1 MMRLPGTSTGMRR
14 SGLKRSARGRAG
26 GAAWLG
32 ACLLVLGF
40 WPLPPL
46 AEEASS
52 RVIAVIDGDTV
63 RIDPPVNAADEVR
76 LAGIE
81 GVKPPLGRPA
91 DRPWPLA
98 LQAERALAELAQG
111 ENVRLVPAERPVDRY
126 GRLLAQAYLAD
137 GRWLQGE
144 LLREGLAR
152 VATGADSRAEAKRMQ
167 EIEAEAREARRGLWG
182 SPVYAVASPTTV
194 RDRVGSFA
202 VVEGQVI
209 AARRVKQRV
218 YLNFGSDWRDDF
230 TVTIAAPALPL
241 FGQAGLDPLA
251 LAGQSVRV
259 RGWVERYNGPV
270 IEATHPE
277 QIELLGPPAR

>member
-1 MMRLPGTSTGMRR
+1 MQRHGANRP
-14 SGLKRSARGRAG
+14 AHGRVTAL
-26 GAAWLG
+26 WRLG
-32 ACLLVLGF
+32 ACLLVLGL

-46 AEEASS
+46 AEEAAS
-52 RVIAVIDGDTV
+52 RVVAVIDADTV
-63 RIDPPVNAADEVR
+63 RIDPPVNAANEVR

-98 LQAERALAELAQG
+98 LQAERALADLAQG
-111 ENVRLVPAERPVDRY
+111 KDVRLVPAERPVDRY
-126 GRLLAQAYLAD
+126 GRLLAHVYLAD

-152 VATGADSRAEAKRMQ
+152 VATGPDSRAEARRMQ
-167 EIEAEAREARRGLWG
+167 KIEAEARQARRGLWG

-209 AARRVKQRV
+209 AARRVKDRV

-230 TVTIAAPALPL
+230 TVTIGAPALPL
-241 FGQAGLDPLA
+241 FADAGLDPLA
-251 LAGQSVRV
+251 LAGRSVRV
-259 RGWVERYNGPV
+259 RGWVERYNGPA

-277 QIELLGPPAR
+277 QIELLGKSAR

>member
-1 MMRLPGTSTGMRR
+1 MRLPGASTSMQRHGPNRP
-14 SGLKRSARGRAG
+14 ARGRGSAP
-26 GAAWLG
+26 AWLA
-32 ACLLVLGF
+32 ACLLGLGL
-40 WPLPPL
+40 WPLPLL
-46 AEEASS
+46 AGEAAS
-52 RVIAVIDGDTV
+52 RVVAVIDGDTM

-111 ENVRLVPAERPVDRY
+111 KDVRLVPAERSLDRY
-126 GRLLAQAYLAD
+126 GRLLAQVYLTD

-152 VATGADSRAEAKRMQ
+152 VATGPDSRAEARRMQ
-167 EIEAEAREARRGLWG
+167 EVEAEAREARRGLWG

-202 VVEGQVI
+202 LVEGQIV
-209 AARRVKQRV
+209 AARRVKERV
-218 YLNFGSDWRDDF
+218 YLNFGHDWRDDF
-230 TVTIAAPALPL
+230 TVTIAASALPL
-241 FGQAGLDPLA
+241 FAQVGLDPLA

-259 RGWVERYNGPV
+259 RGWVERYNGPA

-277 QIELLGPPAR
+277 QIELLEKAAR

>member
-1 MMRLPGTSTGMRR
+1 MRLPGASTTIERYGPNHPARR
-14 SGLKRSARGRAG
+14 RVFTLWR
-26 GAAWLG
+26 LG
-32 ACLLVLGF
+32 ACLLVLGL
-40 WPLPPL
+40 WPLAPL
-46 AEEASS
+46 AEEAAS
-52 RVIAVIDGDTV
+52 RVVAVIDGDTL
-63 RIDPPVNAADEVR
+63 RIDPPVGAANEVR

-98 LQAERALAELAQG
+98 LQAERALADLAQG
-111 ENVRLVPAERPVDRY
+111 KDVRLVPAERPVDRY
-126 GRLLAQAYLAD
+126 GRLLAQVYLAD

-152 VATGADSRAEAKRMQ
+152 VATGPDSRAAARRMQ
-167 EIEAEAREARRGLWG
+167 EIEAEARQARRGLWG

-209 AARRVKQRV
+209 ATRRVKDRV

-241 FGQAGLDPLA
+241 FAEAGLDPLA

-259 RGWVERYNGPV
+259 RGWVERYNGPA

-277 QIELLGPPAR
+277 QIELLEKAAR

>member
-1 MMRLPGTSTGMRR
+1 MWLRGASTSMQRHGANRP
-14 SGLKRSARGRAG
+14 ARGRAT
-26 GAAWLG
+26 ALWRLG
-32 ACLLVLGF
+32 ACLLVLGL

-46 AEEASS
+46 AEEAAS
-52 RVIAVIDGDTV
+52 RVIAVIDGDTL
-63 RIDPPVNAADEVR
+63 RIDPPVNELGEVR

-81 GVKPPLGRPA
+81 AVKPPLGRPA

-98 LQAERALAELAQG
+98 LQADRALAELAQG
-111 ENVRLVPAERPVDRY
+111 QAVRLVAAERPVDRY
-126 GRLLAQAYLAD
+126 GRLLAQVYLAD

-167 EIEAEAREARRGLWG
+167 EIEAEAREARRGLWA

-202 VVEGQVI
+202 VVEGEVV
-209 AARRVKQRV
+209 AARRVKDRV

-230 TVTIAAPALPL
+230 TMTIAAAALPL
-241 FGQAGLDPLA
+241 FADAGLDPLA
-251 LAGQSVRV
+251 LAGKSVRV
-259 RGWVERYNGPV
+259 RGWVERYNGPA

-277 QIELLGPPAR
+277 QIEVLGDAAR